1 MSDSEEIQRQARGDG
16 KQPEEGNDKAHTEAE
31 TGTKDGRVPADE

>member
-1 MSDSEEIQRQARGDG
+1 MPNSEENEEEANLHTRQAD
-16 KQPEEGNDKAHTEAE
+16 EGIADPATESE